1 MLTILVVDDSKTL
14 RFALSKM
21 IERMGHRSVV
31 ASNGEEALELFKR
44 ERPGLVMLDVLMPDM
59 DGYSVARAMRSY
71 RVDDWVPI
79 IFLSAKEDDQDLE
92 RGIEAGGDDYL
103 VKPVSYVVLNAKIRA
118 MQRIDDMR
126 QRLLH
131 LSNEL
136 AQANME
142 LEIQSHQDGLTT
154 LANRRFF
161 DSRLAQEISRLRRSK
176 GWLSLILCDVDHFKK
191 YNDGYGHIAGDE
203 CLQTVADALR
213 NTCQRPT
220 DIVARYGGEEFAI
233 ILPETDPAGA
243 EIVGRNLV
251 RNVAARA
258 IPHAYSPTSLH
269 VTTSAGIASVLVGHD
284 LTNAALILRADEALY
299 QAKQAGRNRYFIYA
313 ANQSTNFSNHPRQ

>member
-21 IERMGHRSVV
+21 IERMGHRAIV

-71 RVDDWVPI
+71 RIDDWVPI

-126 QRLLH
+126 QRLLQ

-142 LEIQSHQDGLTT
+142 
-154 LANRRFF
+154 
-161 DSRLAQEISRLRRSK
+161 
-176 GWLSLILCDVDHFKK
+176 
-191 YNDGYGHIAGDE
+191 
-203 CLQTVADALR
+203 
-213 NTCQRPT
+213 
-220 DIVARYGGEEFAI
+220 
-233 ILPETDPAGA
+233 
-243 EIVGRNLV
+243 
-251 RNVAARA
+251 
-258 IPHAYSPTSLH
+258 
-269 VTTSAGIASVLVGHD
+269 
-284 LTNAALILRADEALY
+284 
-299 QAKQAGRNRYFIYA
+299 
-313 ANQSTNFSNHPRQ
+313 